1 MNQPQELNNRVPSA
15 EQVSQQLRRIL
26 SSTLFTEA
34 PKLGSFLEY
43 VVVETLQ
50 GRAGRIK
57 GFSIS
62 SEVFGRSDPEEAG
75 ASAIVR
81 VEAGRLRRRLQEYY
95 QGDGLQDPVYI
106 EIPKGTYV
114 PVFELTG
121 QSAVESL
128 PLEID
133 RQTLDKLNAPT
144 GPAPGSV
151 KTGQWFAVALIL
163 VAAIVSL
170 WWFYS
175 PGENKQPR
183 ADNFVERYSLH
194 NSGNTSLMVFPF
206 ENLLAGSSGEIF
218 AKGITEDVITDLSRV
233 PGIDVIALSSI
244 LSLKESM
251 SDHMEIAHRLGVNY
265 ILRGSL
271 RGDEQSDNI
280 RITAQLYDSSS
291 GSQLWARRFDRVM
304 TDSLKIQDELAT
316 AISQGMAESLPGIA
330 LQADRESHAGNREAY
345 ELYKQAVH
353 LVNPPADPWRL
364 IAARR
369 AFERVIEL
377 DPEWAGGYAGAA
389 YTYAFHVWW
398 GHSKEPEM
406 DRIHAIELADKALSS
421 DNSFGLA
428 YSALAFVYL
437 SQRDFDR
444 ALSYSELAVKFR
456 PSSPY
461 LLAYHGFI
469 QCANGDA
476 ETGLAFAQRALR
488 LDPVYPRTPFMNILG
503 IINFHAGNHARAL
516 ELFQRNIE
524 RGGPNSPG
532 TQVYLAAALASL
544 GRLDEAGTIYK
555 LVILQKDVF
564 DYEAWLNRSFRK
576 EEDVNKVLDALYL
589 VPTLLRGNADLAHR

>member
-1 MNQPQELNNRVPSA
+1 MNQPQQLNNRVPST
-15 EQVSQQLRRIL
+15 EQVGQQLRRIL
-26 SSTLFTEA
+26 SNALFTEA
-34 PKLGSFLEY
+34 PKLSSFLEY
-43 VVVETLQ
+43 VVAETLQ

-57 GFSIS
+57 GYSIS

-75 ASAIVR
+75 AGAIVR
-81 VEAGRLRRRLQEYY
+81 VEAGRLRRRLQDYY
-95 QGDGLQDPVYI
+95 QQDGLQDPVYI

-121 QSAVESL
+121 QGVVESL
-128 PLEID
+128 PQESD
-133 RQTLDKLNAPT
+133 AKTPENPVAPAGLT
-144 GPAPGSV
+144 PGSL
-151 KTGQWFAVALIL
+151 KTGKISAAALML
-163 VAAIVSL
+163 LAAIIIL
-170 WWFYS
+170 WWLAS
-175 PGENKQPR
+175 SGESKDR
-183 ADNFVERYSLH
+183 LSDNFVEQYSLH
-194 NSGNTSLMVFPF
+194 HSGNPSVMVFPF
-206 ENLLAGSSGEIF
+206 ENLVAGSSGEF
-218 AKGITEDVITDLSRV
+218 LAKGITEDVITDLSRV

-251 SDHMEIAHRLGVNY
+251 SDYMEIARRLGVNY

-271 RGDEQSDNI
+271 RGDEQSSKI
-280 RITAQLYDSSS
+280 RITAQLFDNLS
-291 GSQLWARRFDRVM
+291 GGQLWARRFDRVM
-304 TDSLKIQDELAT
+304 SDSLRVQGELAT
-316 AISQGMAESLPGIA
+316 TIAQGAAESLPGIA
-330 LQADRESHAGNREAY
+330 VQADRESHAGNREAY
-345 ELYKQAVH
+345 ELYKQAMH

-377 DPEWAGGYAGAA
+377 DPDWAGGYAGAA

-398 GHSKEPEM
+398 GHSKEPDI
-406 DRIHAIELADKALSS
+406 DRVHALELADKALVL

-456 PSSPY
+456 PGAPY
-461 LLAYHGFI
+461 ILAYHGFI

-476 ETGLAFAQRALR
+476 ESGLVFALRALR

-503 IINFHAGNHARAL
+503 IINFHAGNHAGAL
-516 ELFQRNIE
+516 ELFQRNVE

-544 GRLDEAGTIYK
+544 GRLDEAGSIYK
-555 LVILQKDVF
+555 LIRVQKDVF

-576 EEDVNKVLDALYL
+576 EEDVNKVMNE
-589 VPTLLRGNADLAHR
+589 LRKIGN

>member
-1 MNQPQELNNRVPSA
+1 MTQPQQLNNGVPST
-15 EQVSQQLRRIL
+15 EQVAQQLRRIL
-26 SSTLFTEA
+26 SGALFTEA
-34 PKLGSFLEY
+34 PKLASFLEY

-57 GFSIS
+57 GYSIS
-62 SEVFGRSDPEEAG
+62 SEVFGRSDPEETG

-81 VEAGRLRRRLQEYY
+81 VEAGRLRRRLQDYY
-95 QGDGLQDPVYI
+95 QGDGLHDPVYI

-114 PVFELTG
+114 PVFELTEQG
-121 QSAVESL
+121 VTEPLRQES
-128 PLEID
+128 D
-133 RQTLDKLNAPT
+133 RKIREDSDTPT
-144 GPAPGSV
+144 ALTPGAL
-151 KTGQWFAVALIL
+151 KTGKMSAAALML
-163 VAAIVSL
+163 LAAIVIL
-170 WWFYS
+170 WWLAS
-175 PGENKQPR
+175 PDGNKDR
-183 ADNFVERYSLH
+183 LSDNFVEQYSLH
-194 NSGNTSLMVFPF
+194 HSGNPSVMVFPF
-206 ENLLAGSSGEIF
+206 ENLVAGSSGEIL

-251 SDHMEIAHRLGVNY
+251 SDYMAMAHRLGVNY

-271 RGDEQSDNI
+271 RSDQQSDKI

-291 GSQLWARRFDRVM
+291 GNQLWARRFDRVM
-304 TDSLKIQDELAT
+304 NDSLKIQGELAT
-316 AISQGMAESLPGIA
+316 TIAQGFAESLPGIVV
-330 LQADRESHAGNREAY
+330 QEDGESQAGNREAY
-345 ELYKQAVH
+345 ELYKQAMH

-398 GHSKEPEM
+398 GHSKEPDI
-406 DRIHAIELADKALSS
+406 DRVQALELADKALTL

-428 YSALAFVYL
+428 NSALAFVHL
-437 SQRDFDR
+437 SQRNFDR

-456 PSSPY
+456 PGDPY
-461 LLAYHGFI
+461 ILAYHGFI

-476 ETGLAFAQRALR
+476 ETGLVYAQRALR
-488 LDPVYPRTPFMNILG
+488 LDPAYPRTPFMNILG
-503 IINFHAGNHARAL
+503 IINFHAGSHVVAL

-532 TQVYLAAALASL
+532 TQVYLAATLASL
-544 GRLDEAGTIYK
+544 GRLDEAGSIYK
-555 LVILQKDVF
+555 LIRVQKDVF

-576 EEDVNKVLDALYL
+576 GRDVDKVMNE
-589 VPTLLRGNADLAHR
+589 LRKIGN

>member
-1 MNQPQELNNRVPSA
+1 MNQREKKQTCVPTSTQI
-15 EQVSQQLRRIL
+15 EQQLAQIL
-26 SSTLFTEA
+26 SSAQFKDT
-34 PKLGSFLEY
+34 PKLRHFLEY
-43 VVVETLQ
+43 VVMETLG

-57 GFSIS
+57 GYSIS

-81 VEAGRLRRRLQEYY
+81 VQASRLRRRLHDYY
-95 QGDGLQDPVYI
+95 EGEGKRDPVLI
-106 EIPKGTYV
+106 EIPKGGYV
-114 PVFELTG
+114 PVFEFTRDG
-121 QSAVESL
+121 AAESMTH
-128 PLEID
+128 
-133 RQTLDKLNAPT
+133 QHSKLQRENLGTPT
-144 GPAPGSV
+144 GVELRSLV
-151 KTGQWFAVALIL
+151 LVQWLLIAVLLLAV
-163 VAAIVSL
+163 VAAIWQFSSTSQEKVRTPDSFIEKEYL
-170 WWFYS
+170 QNS
-175 PGENKQPR
+175 
-183 ADNFVERYSLH
+183 DNLSV
-194 NSGNTSLMVFPF
+194 MVFPF
-206 ENLLAGSSGEIF
+206 ENLATGFSGEIF
-218 AKGITEDVITDLSRV
+218 SKGITEDIITDLSKV

-251 SDHMEIAHRLGVNY
+251 SDYMEIAHRLGVNY

-271 RGDEQSDNI
+271 RGGEPSENI

-291 GSQLWARRFDRVM
+291 GNQLWGRRFDRKM
-304 TDSLKIQDELAT
+304 SDSLRMQDELAT
-316 AISQGMAESLPGIA
+316 NIVQGMVESLPGVA
-330 LQADRESHAGNREAY
+330 PAVERESHVGNREAY
-345 ELYKQAVH
+345 ELYKQAMH

-398 GHSKEPEM
+398 GHSKEPVI
-406 DRIHAIELADKALSS
+406 DRSHALELADKALTLDS
-421 DNSFGLA
+421 SFGLA

-444 ALSYSELAVKFR
+444 ALSYSELAVKFQ
-456 PSSPY
+456 PGSPY
-461 LLAYHGFI
+461 IQAYHGFI

-503 IINFHAGNHARAL
+503 IINFHAGNHVRAQ

-532 TQVYLAAALASL
+532 TQVYLAATLASL

-555 LVILQKDVF
+555 LIATQKEVF
-564 DYEAWLNRSFRK
+564 DYEAWLNRSFRR
-576 EEDVNKVLDALYL
+576 EDDVKKVLHQLRKIEKYTSDAS
-589 VPTLLRGNADLAHR
+589 AS